1 MENNAKERILFWVAL
16 TFLLLSGASALIY
29 QVTWV
34 RLLGLS
40 IGATSISISIVLAA
54 FFLGV
59 GSGSYFAGA
68 ILNRF
73 KNPLKLYIFAE
84 LFIAIS
90 AIILLPILLN
100 LDSFIASFYWFG
112 EIAFFKFFMVLL
124 LLAVPTFFI
133 GTTFHLIVALTI
145 QKQKEIGEK
154 IAKLYAVNTL
164 GALFGVVG
172 AGFLFIPFFGL
183 ANTIYIAAFINLFIA
198 ICGFLL
204 KNFLV
209 NNYEEKY
216 EATTNNTNQ
225 KALVVLFAT
234 GFASI
239 ATEVGWMKYL
249 IIYTNATIY
258 GFSMILGIFLAGII
272 IGSWF
277 AKSRFIS
284 NKESEKVLLYGLFLL
299 GIALILARSG
309 LGSFAEINE
318 YINNAGFSEFI
329 TRWSKYAAM
338 LIMLFPATFLFGVL
352 FPISLQLYCAD
363 INTLHKSVGKGYG
376 INIIAGILGSIVAGF
391 IIIPYFNTDTLLVLM
406 AIFVALASFVFIN
419 KTNRLKVG
427 SFAIIFAALLIFS
440 PSINYASMV
449 NIVFSRSYKQH
460 VDSSE
465 HLEFLKEGKSKV
477 VAIFSDETGCI
488 KKITSNGMNES
499 WVNLCNDSDLV
510 LNEFML
516 GVIPYALSQNPKNA
530 FVLGYGGGTT
540 AKTMLFT
547 NIKEIDLVELEPL
560 VVEAMRAA
568 YGGIL
573 PTDNNP
579 RINITYNDARN
590 TLITTKKEYDIIISH
605 PSHPWLSG
613 VGSILSKE
621 FFEISK
627 SKLTANGIHAQWVA
641 LFRLDKD
648 TLKSILKTYTQTFEF
663 AVGFV
668 NYKTYE
674 LLLFGSQT
682 PIVFDN
688 TRIQKLFENPSIS
701 KVLNRHQIFTVAD
714 FLSYFL
720 FSKEKLIQ
728 ISKSGQICTDT
739 NILTEVFFSKYKET
753 NENNLK
759 VVDFLKENEG

>member
-1 MENNAKERILFWVAL
+1 MDNSAKERVLFWVAL

-40 IGATSISISIVLAA
+40 IGATSLSISIVLAA

-68 ILNRF
+68 ILDRL

-84 LFIAIS
+84 LFVAIS
-90 AIILLPILLN
+90 ALALLPILLN
-100 LDSFIASFYWFG
+100 LDSFVASFYWFG

-124 LLAVPTFFI
+124 LLAIPTFFI

-164 GALFGVVG
+164 GALLGVVG
-172 AGFLFIPFFGL
+172 AGFLLIPFFGL
-183 ANTIYIAAFINLFIA
+183 DKTIYIAAFINLFIA

-204 KNFLV
+204 KNLLIV
-209 NNYEEKY
+209 HHEEKN
-216 EATTNNTNQ
+216 ETGASNTNE
-225 KALVVLFAT
+225 KALIILFVT

-277 AKSRFIS
+277 AKSKFIS
-284 NKESEKVLLYGLFLL
+284 NKEPEEVLLYGLFLL
-299 GIALILARSG
+299 AAALILARSG

-329 TRWSKYAAM
+329 TRWSKYLVMLAA
-338 LIMLFPATFLFGVL
+338 LFPATFLFGVL
-352 FPISLQLYCAD
+352 FPISLKLYCAD
-363 INTLHKSVGKGYG
+363 IDTLHKSVGKGYG
-376 INIIAGILGSIVAGF
+376 INIIAGIFGSITAGF
-391 IIIPYFNTDTLLVLM
+391 FIIPYFNTDILLVLM

-419 KTNRLKVG
+419 KTNKIKLS
-427 SFAIIFAALLIFS
+427 SFAIIFAALLIFT

-449 NIVFSRSYKQH
+449 NIVFSRGYKH
-460 VDSSE
+460 IDSNE

-477 VAIFSDETGCI
+477 VAIFGDEIGCV

-510 LNEFML
+510 FNEFML
-516 GVIPYALSQNPKNA
+516 GVVPYALTQNPKNA

-540 AKTMLFT
+540 AKTLLFT

-560 VVEAMRAA
+560 MVEAMRTT
-568 YGGIL
+568 YGGVL

-579 RINITYNDARN
+579 KINITYNDARN

-605 PSHPWLSG
+605 PSHPWLLG
-613 VGSILSKE
+613 VGNILSKE

-627 SKLTANGIHAQWVA
+627 SRLTPNGIHAQWVA
-641 LFRLDKD
+641 LFRLDRD

-674 LLLFGSQT
+674 LLLFGSQK

-688 TRIQKLFENPSIS
+688 AKIQKLFENPSIA
-701 KVLNRHQIFTVAD
+701 KVLNRHQIHTVDD

-720 FSKEKLIQ
+720 FSKEKLVQ
-728 ISKSGQICTDT
+728 ISKSGQTCTDT

-759 VVDFLKENEG
+759 VIDFLKENEG